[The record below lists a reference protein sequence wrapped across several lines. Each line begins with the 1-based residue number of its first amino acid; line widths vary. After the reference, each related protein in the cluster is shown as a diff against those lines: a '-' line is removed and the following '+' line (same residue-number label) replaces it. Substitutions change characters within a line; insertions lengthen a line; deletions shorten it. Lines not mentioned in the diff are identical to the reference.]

1 MKKIDKKRRESIA
14 KAQNVTSAIKN
25 KLAAKGENSKIDLV
39 NIAEKLADR
48 REQVLTEG
56 TK

>member
-25 KLAAKGENSKIDLV
+25 KLSAKEENSKIDLS
-39 NIAEKLADR
+39 NLAEKLADR
-48 REQVLTEG
+48 REKVLAEE